1 MPSSAFRIV
10 ALALLF
16 ALTATA
22 AGAQELAGSFDQLRV
37 LLKPGETVLVT
48 DGAGREVRGTVT
60 DLSPSSLA
68 LRVGGARRTFLETD
82 IASIQQRRPDPLS
95 NGAKWGFV
103 VGAGLGVLG
112 GITIAS
118 EYEGSSGTALI
129 PMLALVYGGIGAG
142 AGAGID
148 AMHSSEQVIY
158 GRRGTPAKVTLRP
171 ILSPGR
177 RGLAASIAIGGRAGR
192 S

>member
-1 MPSSAFRIV
+1 MPSSAFRVV

-37 LLKPGETVLVT
+37 LLRPGDTVLVT
-48 DGAGREVRGTVT
+48 DGAGREVRGTVA
-60 DLSPSSLA
+60 DLSSSSLA
-68 LRVGGARRTFLETD
+68 LRVGGGRRTFLETD
-82 IASIQQRRPDPLS
+82 IASIRQRRPDPLT
-95 NGAKWGFV
+95 NGAKWGFI

-142 AGAGID
+142 TGAGID

-158 GRRGTPAKVTLRP
+158 GRRGAPAQVTLRP

-177 RGLAASIAIGGRAGR
+177 RGILASIAIGGRTGR
-192 S
+192 Q